1 MKTAILVA
9 KLQGASQ
16 SKTRLEEQRKASS
29 KQLQH
34 KQRKQKETEWHEAN
48 RLKKVKNRYYNKF
61 DHDLNDANKDAK
73 KKTEKQHNPKQKR
86 KRSSKKSRSKNMTHM
101 LRGRGKNSMSR
112 KLSMGGFTQAKRVWP
127 NLSGSYLS
135 QTSRSDKI
143 KQVKTQVARIEK
155 LFNEKKKHAFYD
167 ILGVDQTASL
177 SDIKK
182 AYHKLALKV
191 HPDKD
196 EFGIGTDNAFKAV
209 GHAYEVLSDEE
220 SRQEYDPEYIGRS
233 VSSDSSG
240 SAPTPTT
247 TAASSTVNTAEEAPE
262 ASSDKSTTTKAEER
276 SERRTGE

>member
-1 MKTAILVA
+1 MDGKV
-9 KLQGASQ
+9 SQ

-48 RLKKVKNRYYNKF
+48 RLKRVKNKYYNKF

-73 KKTEKQHNPKQKR
+73 KKTEKQHNPKSKR
-86 KRSSKKSRSKNMTHM
+86 KKSKKSKKSKKRKSSKNMTHM
-101 LRGRGKNSMSR
+101 LRGRGKYSMSR

-155 LFNEKKKHAFYD
+155 LFNEKNKHAFYD
-167 ILGVDQTASL
+167 ILGVERTASL

-240 SAPTPTT
+240 SAPNPA
-247 TAASSTVNTAEEAPE
+247 TAAGAGSPE
-262 ASSDKSTTTKAEER
+262 ASSDKSTKAEER

>member
-1 MKTAILVA
+1 MASRV
-9 KLQGASQ
+9 SQ
-16 SKTRLEEQRKASS
+16 SKTRLETQRLASF
-29 KQLQH
+29 KLLKD
-34 KQRKQKETEWHEAN
+34 KQRKEKETKRHDAN
-48 RLKKVKNRYYNKF
+48 RLKRLKNRYYNKF
-61 DHDLNDANKDAK
+61 DHDLNDANKDK
-73 KKTEKQHNPKQKR
+73 SDVKQNNNTKSTRKKR
-86 KRSSKKSRSKNMTHM
+86 KRSKKRKSSKNMKHM
-101 LRGRGKNSMSR
+101 CRGRGKSSMSR
-112 KLSMGGFTQAKRVWP
+112 KLSMGGFTQAKGGWP

-143 KQVKTQVARIEK
+143 KQVKKQVAHIEK

-240 SAPTPTT
+240 SAPTPSA
-247 TAASSTVNTAEEAPE
+247 AASSSSNTAKEAPE
-262 ASSDKSTTTKAEER
+262 ASSDKSTTAEEWY
-276 SERRTGE
+276 ERHTGE

>member
-1 MKTAILVA
+1 MKTTILVA
-9 KLQGASQ
+9 KLQGVSQ

-48 RLKKVKNRYYNKF
+48 RLKRVKNRNDNKF

-73 KKTEKQHNPKQKR
+73 KKTEKQHNPKSKR
-86 KRSSKKSRSKNMTHM
+86 KGSSRKSSKNMKHM
-101 LRGRGKNSMSR
+101 RRGRGKSSMSR

-155 LFNEKKKHAFYD
+155 LFNEKNKHAFYD
-167 ILGVDQTASL
+167 ILGVDRTASL

-240 SAPTPTT
+240 STPTT
-247 TAASSTVNTAEEAPE
+247 TPSAAQTWEKVKLTL
-262 ASSDKSTTTKAEER
+262 KVTLYY
-276 SERRTGE
+276 

>member
-1 MKTAILVA
+1 MKTTILVA
-9 KLQGASQ
+9 KLQGVSQ

-73 KKTEKQHNPKQKR
+73 KKTEKQHNTKSKR
-86 KRSSKKSRSKNMTHM
+86 KKRKKRKSSKNKRHM
-101 LRGRGKNSMSR
+101 RRGRGKYSMSR
-112 KLSMGGFTQAKRVWP
+112 KLSTGGFTQAKRVWP

-155 LFNEKKKHAFYD
+155 LFNEKKEHAFYD
-167 ILGVDQTASL
+167 ILGVDRTASL

-240 SAPTPTT
+240 STPNPA
-247 TAASSTVNTAEEAPE
+247 TAAGAGSPE
-262 ASSDKSTTTKAEER
+262 ASSDKSTKAEER

>member
-1 MKTAILVA
+1 MK
-9 KLQGASQ
+9 
-16 SKTRLEEQRKASS
+16 
-29 KQLQH
+29 
-34 KQRKQKETEWHEAN
+34 
-48 RLKKVKNRYYNKF
+48 
-61 DHDLNDANKDAK
+61 
-73 KKTEKQHNPKQKR
+73 
-86 KRSSKKSRSKNMTHM
+86 HM
-101 LRGRGKNSMSR
+101 RRGGGKYSMSR
-112 KLSMGGFTQAKRVWP
+112 KLSMGGFTQAKRVWS

-167 ILGVDQTASL
+167 ILGVDSTASL

-233 VSSDSSG
+233 AVSSDSSG
-240 SAPTPTT
+240 SNPTPT
-247 TAASSTVNTAEEAPE
+247 PRHHQQQIPLLRHL
-262 ASSDKSTTTKAEER
+262 KH
-276 SERRTGE
+276 RRTSLLRQKSGPNVVQVSS